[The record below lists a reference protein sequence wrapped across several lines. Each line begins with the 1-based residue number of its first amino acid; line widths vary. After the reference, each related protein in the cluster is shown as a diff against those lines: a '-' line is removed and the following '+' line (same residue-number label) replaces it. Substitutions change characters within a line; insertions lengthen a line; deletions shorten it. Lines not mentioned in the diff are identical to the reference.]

1 MARSSTGSAAAT
13 NSAPNPI
20 EACRRRGLIGG
31 GTTFSIPGCLRRWCC
46 VKSLPLVLLLD
57 QWEVDLARTSAV
69 QSVVSTL
76 RSEIPENY
84 KPGDL
89 LQNERD
95 IAERLD
101 VSRNT
106 VREAL
111 IHLEAF
117 GIIEKTQRGPRVC
130 APNIG
135 AVFHVM
141 DQYFDRSPKT
151 CQDLLDFRR
160 IIDLGLLPQALE
172 NATEDDLALL
182 EKHVSRMERA
192 LTAREAAEADYAF
205 HNEIVRVA
213 DNRVAMTLYTVL
225 THTLIFYMEI
235 GKNSRE
241 NSERTIED
249 HRAIVAA
256 LRSRNLPDA
265 LRALSNHYEY
275 SEQAVR
281 AVLTRS
287 ATAAET
293 RDMAS

>member
-1 MARSSTGSAAAT
+1 
-13 NSAPNPI
+13 
-20 EACRRRGLIGG
+20 
-31 GTTFSIPGCLRRWCC
+31 
-46 VKSLPLVLLLD
+46 
-57 QWEVDLARTSAV
+57 LARTSAV

>member
-1 MARSSTGSAAAT
+1 M
-13 NSAPNPI
+13 
-20 EACRRRGLIGG
+20 
-31 GTTFSIPGCLRRWCC
+31 
-46 VKSLPLVLLLD
+46 
-57 QWEVDLARTSAV
+57 ARTSAV

-293 RDMAS
+293 QDVAS

>member
-1 MARSSTGSAAAT
+1 
-13 NSAPNPI
+13 
-20 EACRRRGLIGG
+20 
-31 GTTFSIPGCLRRWCC
+31 
-46 VKSLPLVLLLD
+46 
-57 QWEVDLARTSAV
+57 LARTSAV

-160 IIDLGLLPQALE
+160 IIDLGLLPQALQ

-293 RDMAS
+293 QDVAS

>member
-1 MARSSTGSAAAT
+1 M
-13 NSAPNPI
+13 
-20 EACRRRGLIGG
+20 
-31 GTTFSIPGCLRRWCC
+31 
-46 VKSLPLVLLLD
+46 
-57 QWEVDLARTSAV
+57 ARTSAV

>member
-1 MARSSTGSAAAT
+1 MT
-13 NSAPNPI
+13 
-20 EACRRRGLIGG
+20 
-31 GTTFSIPGCLRRWCC
+31 
-46 VKSLPLVLLLD
+46 
-57 QWEVDLARTSAV
+57 RTSAV

-160 IIDLGLLPQALE
+160 IIDLGLLPQALQ
-172 NATEDDLALL
+172 NATEDDLVLL

-235 GKNSRE
+235 GKTSRE

-293 RDMAS
+293 QDVAS